1 MGQEVTLAVGFL
13 KRERHVNRTGIFC
26 LRVQRSETL
35 RQINRI
41 SWQIGFTTSVGLL
54 IPTMELKSA
63 YQTRLT
69 YDNGGLTM
77 HWILVGNLI
86 THERVVIV
94 VNMSIRVREYKLKM
108 PIRIGTIDI
117 DSCPTILVSNGLT
130 TDKRYIRTAYPL
142 TPTLNICALIV
153 FVILGAGKHGCFD
166 EQISICLCDMPHLLA
181 SPDGIVCIRNQT
193 DITTRTGAQEIA
205 AGLEL
210 RAEVQLT
217 CLGRINDDLA
227 VRSSRRRKT

>member
-1 MGQEVTLAVGFL
+1 MP
-13 KRERHVNRTGIFC
+13 
-26 LRVQRSETL
+26 
-35 RQINRI
+35 
-41 SWQIGFTTSVGLL
+41 IG
-54 IPTMELKSA
+54 
-63 YQTRLT
+63 
-69 YDNGGLTM
+69 
-77 HWILVGNLI
+77 
-86 THERVVIV
+86 
-94 VNMSIRVREYKLKM
+94 VREYELKM
-108 PIRIGTIDI
+108 SIGVGTIDMN
-117 DSCPTILVSNGLT
+117 SCPTILVNNGLT

-181 SPDGIVCIRNQT
+181 SPDSIVCIRNQT

-227 VRSSRRRKT
+227 VRSSRCRET